1 MSINIASRLA
11 TQWWR
16 ECLRTALLCLSLSAV
31 SVSAATVNGMYDAAV
46 RITDNTEASKQAAFA
61 TALGM
66 VASRVSGQRDAATK
80 LGAVLNTASK
90 YVQRYGFNSGFLEV
104 GFDSA
109 GVNSLLEQSGL
120 PLWGRD
126 RPSTLVIM
134 PSTLQGVREARAAVE
149 QTARLRGVPLIW
161 AKTEVSE
168 RVAETNIQE
177 IQALADRYRAS
188 GVLIARMID
197 PTSMA
202 TLRWQFVFGN
212 STQEIEGATD
222 EGPHLA
228 ADVLGKYYAVADKET
243 IIVALEVSGI
253 DGFDAYG
260 TTLNYLTSLSM
271 VRTVKV
277 DSVLQDVVRF
287 HLELRGA
294 VEKLRRGLE
303 LDQKLSTQ
311 QSAADA
317 TPGETLVYRLNGKDK
332 S

>member
-1 MSINIASRLA
+1 MSINFASRHAAPWTCESLIA
-11 TQWWR
+11 
-16 ECLRTALLCLSLSAV
+16 ALLYLCLSVTPAT
-31 SVSAATVNGMYDAAV
+31 AAPVNGMYDAAV
-46 RITDNTEASKQAAFA
+46 RITENTEASKQAGFA

-66 VASRVSGQRDAATK
+66 VAARVSGQRDAATK
-80 LGAVLNTASK
+80 LGAVLNSASK
-90 YVQRYGFNSGFLEV
+90 YVQRYGYNSGFLEV

-109 GVNSLLEQSGL
+109 GVNALLEQSGL

-134 PSTLQGVREARAAVE
+134 PSSLQGVREARAAVE

-161 AKTEVSE
+161 ARGEVSE
-168 RVAETNIQE
+168 RVVAANLQQIQT
-177 IQALADRYRAS
+177 LADHYRAS
-188 GVLIARMID
+188 AVLIARMID
-197 PTSMA
+197 PTSA
-202 TLRWQFVFGN
+202 TTLRWQFVFDN
-212 STQEIEGATD
+212 ITQEIDGATD

-243 IIVALEVSGI
+243 VIVALEVSGI

-260 TTLNYLTSLSM
+260 ATLSYLTGLSM

-277 DSVLQDVVRF
+277 DSVMRDVVRF

-294 VEKLRRGLE
+294 VENLRRGLE

-311 QSAADA
+311 QSATNAIS
-317 TPGETLVYRLNGKDK
+317 GETLMYRLNGKDK